1 MHYLAFNKN
10 WFLKHQS
17 KLIWLLNHKLTKR
30 LFRHILRIENK
41 ETINRIEPNA
51 YWFGAKKKGRE
62 IEVKADFRT
71 HNKYSK
77 RLYFAF
83 SPLWWTMHFLDW
95 LFIDKYIPKLS
106 FGFLTLTAYP
116 DADAETT
123 TVDGWVDRGTTAG
136 SVSESFATIRTGAG
150 DGSNDSNSTLQTFL
164 RGGDVTDKYWQL
176 YRTIMLFDTSS
187 LTSSATISAADF
199 SVWGTFKR
207 NQLGSDD
214 FHIGGSTPASNT
226 ALANSDY
233 GQCGTTSFGSIAYA
247 SFTSTDT
254 AYSTASLNASG
265 ISAVSKTGISKFS
278 GQLGW
283 DINNSFTGAWADNG
297 YTQFNY
303 WSADNTGTT
312 NDPKLVVTYTIAS
325 AKHFALLGVG

>member
-1 MHYLAFNKN
+1 MHYLAFDKN

-30 LFRHILRIENK
+30 LFRWILCIDNE

-51 YWFGAKKKGRE
+51 YWFGAKKKGKQ

-116 DADAETT
+116 DADPETT
-123 TVDGWVDRGTTAG
+123 TVDGGFQTDASNATWATVHDATTGTATDNGAFINAAGFLCGTT
-136 SVSESFATIRTGAG
+136 
-150 DGSNDSNSTLQTFL
+150 SNRFTHI
-164 RGGDVTDKYWQL
+164 
-176 YRTIMLFDTSS
+176 YRSMFLFDTSS
-187 LTSSATISAADF
+187 LTSSATISSTVF
-199 SVWGTFKR
+199 SLWNRFK
-207 NQLGSDD
+207 QDD
-214 FHIGGSTPASNT
+214 GGRTPSINVYDATPASNT
-226 ALANSDY
+226 ALVNGDY
-233 GQCGTTSFGSIAYA
+233 DNFGTTALATAISYA
-247 SFTSTDT
+247 SWDNTDT
-254 AYSTASLNASG
+254 IYGDFTLNATG
-265 ISAVSKTGISKFS
+265 IAAVSKTGVTK
-278 GQLGW
+278 LGVR
-283 DINNSFTGAWADNG
+283 DATYDVPNSAPTWGSEQSSRFGTR
-297 YTQFNY
+297 
-303 WSADNTGTT
+303 SADTAGTT
-312 NDPKLVVTYTIAS
+312 QDPKLVVTYTIAS